1 LIAIKLN
8 EVGTV
13 YMGDLESQGGDE
25 GVLFPIPQLPSIIP
39 KQSTG
44 TREDY
49 DRGYN
54 ILSEIM
60 AKKEG
65 GDMVEVDLEIRGDPY
80 WIPAKFHVP
89 NFNSIS
95 PTFQQPYL
103 LILSNSIT
111 DYNNAGI
118 FQINERSSLNAIYFV
133 TEVENRFSGGE
144 FSQVLKC
151 KRDLTVEINSVL
163 REPIPYH
170 EVVGRHANEFSF

>member
-1 LIAIKLN
+1 
-8 EVGTV
+8 
-13 YMGDLESQGGDE
+13 
-25 GVLFPIPQLPSIIP
+25 
-39 KQSTG
+39 
-44 TREDY
+44 
-49 DRGYN
+49 
-54 ILSEIM
+54 M

-170 EVVGRHANEFSF
+170 EWTGLDLVQ